1 MIIVDT
7 NVVSELMRREP
18 SPAVLSWLGQQ
29 HLSALRITAVTV
41 AEILYG
47 IERLPDGR
55 RKVALSESAHELF
68 SRFADEVIA
77 FDGRAA
83 KLYAEIVDLR
93 ERSGTPISGFDAQI
107 ASICRVHDAALATR
121 NERDFV
127 GVGLRLINPW
137 ST

>member
-1 MIIVDT
+1 MIILDT
-7 NVVSELMRREP
+7 TVVSELMRSEP
-18 SPAVLSWLGQQ
+18 SPAVVRWVGQQ
-29 HLSALRITAVTV
+29 HLSELRICAVTV

-55 RKVALSESAHELF
+55 RKVAFRESAHELF
-68 SRFADEVIA
+68 SRFADEVIS

-83 KLYAEIVDLR
+83 EHFAEMVDFR
-93 ERSGTPISGFDAQI
+93 ERSGTPMSGFDAQI

-127 GVGLRLINPW
+127 GVGLRLLNPW